1 MRASAKPYT
10 GWAGFHYDQQLPE
23 DTFIEAMV
31 TAARHDIRI
40 VTLPQIMLPYI
51 ERAAR
56 AEPRIRDRRWVL
68 SHIGVMDDATIA
80 RVRDLGLVVSA
91 NTNRYLHRNAAQFL
105 REVGESRAN
114 DISPLRRLKD
124 ADIVCSLATDNMP
137 ASLFY
142 PVWEAVARKDRTTGD
157 IVGADERLTR
167 QDALRAATING
178 AHLSMSERDKG
189 SIEVGKLA
197 DFVVLPQDPL
207 TCAEDDIKGLTADI
221 TVVGGR
227 IAFQRQ

>member
-1 MRASAKPYT
+1 MRAVVFRM
-10 GWAGFHYDQQLPE
+10 WAEEG
-23 DTFIEAMV
+23 
-31 TAARHDIRI
+31 
-40 VTLPQIMLPYI
+40 
-51 ERAAR
+51 
-56 AEPRIRDRRWVL
+56 
-68 SHIGVMDDATIA
+68 
-80 RVRDLGLVVSA
+80 
-91 NTNRYLHRNAAQFL
+91 
-105 REVGESRAN
+105 
-114 DISPLRRLKD
+114 
-124 ADIVCSLATDNMP
+124 
-137 ASLFY
+137 
-142 PVWEAVARKDRTTGD
+142 
-157 IVGADERLTR
+157 LTR